1 MNLTT
6 IRIIIL
12 FILLYFFPTTLYAQV
27 SSISRNQEVI
37 NTMEK
42 YGPSISP
49 TYDTA
54 VCTELVI
61 GVLEHLCELDSM
73 DKNNIRIIVTEDVYM
88 LIENGSPQP
97 KGVYYALTISNKGIP
112 IDDHKDALP
121 GDFVQFWYPNSW
133 GHCGVLHSID
143 LENKTMKLYS
153 SFPSTEGYGIQ
164 EFDIPDYCFF
174 VRLKDR

>member
-1 MNLTT
+1 MDLLFSRLN
-6 IRIIIL
+6 IL
-12 FILLYFFPTTLYAQV
+12 FFTFLFFTFSLFSQND
-27 SSISRNQEVI
+27 SISRNQEVI

-61 GVLEHLCELDSM
+61 GILEHLCLLDSM
-73 DKNNIRIIVTEDVYM
+73 DKNNIRIIVTEDVYQ
-88 LIENGSPQP
+88 LIENGAPQP
-97 KGVYYALTISNKGIP
+97 KGVYYALTKSNKGIA

-143 LENKTMKLYS
+143 LVNKTMKLYS

-174 VRLKDR
+174 VRLKER